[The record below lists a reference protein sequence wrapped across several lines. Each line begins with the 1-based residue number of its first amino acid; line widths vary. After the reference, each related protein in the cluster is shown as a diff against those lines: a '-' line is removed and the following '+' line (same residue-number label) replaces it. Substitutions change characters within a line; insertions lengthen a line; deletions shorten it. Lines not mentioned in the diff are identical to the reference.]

1 MGELPDTNEAEA
13 RRWLGQASEELVAAR
28 RIAEDPEL
36 ASRLACFLAHLV
48 AEKALKALLIHGGVA
63 FRKIHDLL
71 ELRLLLP
78 VDRQERFDPD
88 VLASLN
94 GWVIDGRYADDHV
107 EVTTQTVE
115 QLVETAAGVL
125 TEAQRLLDDGVP

>member
-13 RRWLGQASEELVAAR
+13 RRWLGQASEDLVAAR

-36 ASRLACFLAHLV
+36 AARLACFLAHLA

-78 VDRQERFDPD
+78 VEQQEALDPD
-88 VLASLN
+88 TLASLN

-107 EVTTQTVE
+107 DVTME
-115 QLVETAAGVL
+115 AAEGLVDAAAGVL
-125 TEAQRLLDDGVP
+125 AEAQRLLDDGIL